1 MEQGLVKGILFKEK
15 TDIGNN
21 YDAIR
26 GIVEKDLLSR
36 RNDKVR
42 GNNINSI
49 SATKQKTRIGKKRLS
64 DTEKILNSNKISK
77 LSTLEELKFR
87 GDCE

>member
-1 MEQGLVKGILFKEK
+1 ME
-15 TDIGNN
+15 TD
-21 YDAIR
+21 YDAVR

-36 RNDKVR
+36 RNDKVS
-42 GNNINSI
+42 GNKTNSI

-64 DTEKILNSNKISK
+64 DTDKILNDNKISK
-77 LSTLEELKFR
+77 LPALEELKFR

>member
-1 MEQGLVKGILFKEK
+1 ME
-15 TDIGNN
+15 TD
-21 YDAIR
+21 YDAVR

-42 GNNINSI
+42 GNKINSI
-49 SATKQKTRIGKKRLS
+49 SATKQKTHIGKKRLS
-64 DTEKILNSNKISK
+64 DTDKIFNDNKISK
-77 LSTLEELKFR
+77 LPTLEGLKFR